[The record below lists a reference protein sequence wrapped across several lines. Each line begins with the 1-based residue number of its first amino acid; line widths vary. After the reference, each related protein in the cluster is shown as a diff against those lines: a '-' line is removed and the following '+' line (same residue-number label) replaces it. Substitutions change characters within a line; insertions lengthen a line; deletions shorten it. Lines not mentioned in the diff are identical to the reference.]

1 MELFPRRSFNE
12 NRVATSLKKSAYER
26 AVRLHNRAAKCQ
38 SAGEPVRPERL
49 YLRSLELKEQL
60 FGPQHLEIALTLNN
74 LGLYYKSLGRL
85 VEARGAY
92 TRALGI
98 FQMIYGA
105 SHPLVGDVLYNQ
117 AQLLRKES
125 EALERRARII
135 QETAAELADPDWRK
149 RAVINQELAS
159 YRLSVGPSRI
169 HRFGVFAGEAIPANV
184 RVIEYTGERAGRS
197 SWVKRTENRSYLLWM
212 SKYWCIDGS
221 VGGSGAELINH
232 CCEPNCVFERKRGR
246 AWVRSLRAI
255 APGEELL
262 LDYHFPKDS
271 VPAPCYCGAPSC
283 RGTINMK
290 NA

>member
-1 MELFPRRSFNE
+1 MAAPRPNH
-12 NRVATSLKKSAYER
+12 AYER

-60 FGPQHLEIALTLNN
+60 FGPQHLEVALTLNN
-74 LGLYYKSLGRL
+74 LGLFYKSLGRL
-85 VEARGAY
+85 AEARGAY

-98 FQMIYGA
+98 FQMVYGA

-117 AQLLRKES
+117 AQLLKKES
-125 EALERRARII
+125 EAMERRAQIV
-135 QETAAELADPDWRK
+135 QEAAAELADPEWRK
-149 RAVINQELAS
+149 RAVINQDLAS

-169 HRFGVFAGEAIPANV
+169 HRFGVFADDAIPANV
-184 RVIEYTGERAGRS
+184 RVIEYTGERVARS
-197 SWVKRTENRSYLLWM
+197 SWVKRTANRTYLLRM

-232 CCEPNCVFERKRGR
+232 CCEPNCVFERKGGR
-246 AWVRSLRAI
+246 AWIRSLRAI
-255 APGEELL
+255 VPGEELL
-262 LDYHFPKDS
+262 LDYHFSKDS
-271 VPAPCYCGAPSC
+271 TPVPCYCGVPAC

-290 NA
+290 R